1 MSEIIVHKKN
11 NTLIKWPHR
20 VVDNFFSEEE
30 LRQLMNQHPEQFQN
44 VDPYF
49 FVNTLDKMRST
60 IATQKALKKVR
71 LEEQQSKA
79 RVLVLVFVVAPF
91 GWFLPGT

>member
-1 MSEIIVHKKN
+1 MVIRRRKG
-11 NTLIKWPHR
+11 
-20 VVDNFFSEEE
+20 EEE

-60 IATQKALKKVR
+60 IETQKALKKVR
-71 LEEQQSKA
+71 LEEQRKKPKNKEKEH
-79 RVLVLVFVVAPF
+79 LEKVAT
-91 GWFLPGT
+91 LLE